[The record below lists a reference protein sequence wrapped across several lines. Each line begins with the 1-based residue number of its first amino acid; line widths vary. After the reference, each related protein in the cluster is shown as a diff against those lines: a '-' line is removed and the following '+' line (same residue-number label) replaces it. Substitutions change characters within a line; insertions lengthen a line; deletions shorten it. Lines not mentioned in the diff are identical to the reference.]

1 MAFFWSLH
9 IFCFEHVVARRGG
22 FLLEASVSADYCLVS
37 QKLFRPLQSPP
48 TLDSLY
54 PCSVLNFCELLNY
67 SKLRNHPDLA
77 VFSVKN
83 HPSWKSKEVCTHSYI
98 VSIRRKFKTFL
109 SYHSSLIRSVYLPV
123 AVFIRAS
130 FYFDLRGLTCMYTLN
145 WIAMAMMISKR
156 IENPCQSENL
166 VHIDFDLFYACL

>member
-1 MAFFWSLH
+1 MNPVFYT
-9 IFCFEHVVARRGG
+9 
-22 FLLEASVSADYCLVS
+22 FLEFLGKK
-37 QKLFRPLQSPP
+37 Q
-48 TLDSLY
+48 
-54 PCSVLNFCELLNY
+54 NN

-123 AVFIRAS
+123 AVFICAN

-145 WIAMAMMISKR
+145 WIAMAKPDILAYKKNILILLASLYLCGR
-156 IENPCQSENL
+156 HLTP
-166 VHIDFDLFYACL
+166 

>member
-1 MAFFWSLH
+1 M
-9 IFCFEHVVARRGG
+9 ARRGG

-54 PCSVLNFCELLNY
+54 PCSVLNFCKLLNN

-98 VSIRRKFKTFL
+98 LSIRRKFKTFL
-109 SYHSSLIRSVYLPV
+109 SYHSNLIRSVYFLQNPNL
-123 AVFIRAS
+123 FLWQQRQKKKDTI
-130 FYFDLRGLTCMYTLN
+130 M
-145 WIAMAMMISKR
+145 SKLLKR
-156 IENPCQSENL
+156 
-166 VHIDFDLFYACL
+166 DT